1 MRPMSGISGPREN
14 FRFQTIIVIVG
25 GLLMV
30 SKFVAYF
37 MTNSVAIFTDAM
49 ESIVNILAGSVGLYA
64 LYISPKPPDKD
75 HPYGHGRAE
84 VISAAFEGALIL
96 VAGLIIILSA
106 LRGLQSPPEISSLD
120 FGLVIIFAAALV
132 NLVMG
137 RAAIK
142 IGQKN
147 RSQALEASGRHL
159 CTDTLDSFGI
169 IIGLLVVYAGMHMGY
184 DVAWIDPAI
193 ALLFGLIILR
203 TAYKVL
209 KGTVDTIMDRVDPEV
224 VSKITENIIENRHEN
239 WIDIHCLRIKKY
251 GTDYSVDL
259 HATFP
264 RYLSVG
270 QVEDETKHLQA
281 YLENEFGQ
289 GLELV
294 VKAEPC
300 RDFSCAICILD
311 CEIRKSEFVKA
322 MEWSEE
328 TMVEPTQHRLPD
340 E

>member
-1 MRPMSGISGPREN
+1 MSGISGPGEN
-14 FRFQTIIVIVG
+14 FRFQTIIVFVG

-30 SKFVAYF
+30 SKFIAYF

-64 LYISPKPPDKD
+64 LYISPKPPDED

-96 VAGLIIILSA
+96 VAGIIIVWSA
-106 LRGLQSPPEISSLD
+106 IRGLRSPPEISDLD
-120 FGLVIIFAAALV
+120 FGLVIIFLAAIV
-132 NLVMG
+132 NLIMG
-137 RAAIK
+137 RAAIR
-142 IGQKN
+142 IGKKN
-147 RSQALEASGRHL
+147 RSQALVASGKHL
-159 CTDTLDSFGI
+159 CTDTFDSFGI
-169 IIGLLVVYAGMHMGY
+169 IIGLLVVYAGMHFGY
-184 DVAWIDPAI
+184 DVAWMDPAI
-193 ALLFGLIILR
+193 ALLFGLVIMS

-224 VSKITENIIENRHEN
+224 VSEIADNIIENRHEN
-239 WIDIHCLRIKKY
+239 WIDIHCLRVKKY

-264 RYLSVG
+264 RYMTVG
-270 QVEDETKHLQA
+270 EIEKETKRLNT
-281 YLENEFGQ
+281 YLKNEFGQ
-289 GLELV
+289 GSELT

-300 RDFSCAICILD
+300 RDFSCVICALE
-311 CEIRKSEFVKA
+311 CPIRVSEFVKA
-322 MEWSEE
+322 LEWSEE
-328 TMVEPTQHRLPD
+328 TMVKPTQHRLND